1 MELKSIV
8 YGNADRQQL
17 NLLQTENYLDACFP
31 ELTSY
36 AFPPNDSQAT
46 VSELNDVAAMTDSLY
61 ENEEIQRRFMT
72 YDAYL
77 PKVMVNF
84 LVKRGVKPEEAE
96 PLVSA
101 LLRDIDPLITKL
113 KYYFQRPRPYQLSYY
128 LKLRLFP
135 FLSLT
140 SANPSY
146 PSGHAVQAKFFAE
159 IVGNKY
165 PEIYRDV
172 NNFADDIC
180 LSRLYMGLHYQS
192 DIDFATVIVSRIMK
206 VQELKLKYQI

>member
-1 MELKSIV
+1 MDLKDLV

-17 NLLQTENYLDACFP
+17 NLLQTENYLDACFQ

-36 AFPPNDSQAT
+36 AFPPNDSQA
-46 VSELNDVAAMTDSLY
+46 VISELNEITAMA
-61 ENEEIQRRFMT
+61 ENLFQDEKSQRRFMT

-84 LVKRGVKPEEAE
+84 LVRRGLKQEEAE
-96 PLVSA
+96 PLVLS
-101 LLRDIDPLITKL
+101 LLRDIDPLIAKL

-135 FLSLT
+135 FSSVT
-140 SANPSY
+140 SSNPSY
-146 PSGHAVQAKFFAE
+146 PSGHAVQSRFFAE

-165 PEIYRDV
+165 PELYRDV
-172 NNFADDIC
+172 NNFADDVC

-192 DIDFATVIVSRIMK
+192 DIDFATVVVSRIMK